1 MATREA
7 SQRCTLLSSCSLCGI
22 AVRVGVRTRLQ
33 KRRKRNC
40 ESKALSERREAQRI
54 AWRGRGAPAPRA
66 SPPRTAAPRASRPR
80 RSQAARK
87 RVRRRTQPAWP
98 QTQCRGPAST
108 PRRPLPRQPA
118 ARRGDTRQRR
128 ADATRRSGQRAQKRK
143 ARCAERRD
151 APLEACRRRAAQACA
166 PARIGALRCA
176 CGARAQHWQQR
187 KAMSRERAACA
198 RRRGAGGARPRS
210 AGRLCHVSARSRV
223 NLAPFQA

>member
-1 MATREA
+1 
-7 SQRCTLLSSCSLCGI
+7 
-22 AVRVGVRTRLQ
+22 VRVGVRTRLQ

-40 ESKALSERREAQRI
+40 ESNALSERREAQRS

-128 ADATRRSGQRAQKRK
+128 ADATRRSSQQAQKRK
-143 ARCAERRD
+143 ARCDERRD
-151 APLEACRRRAAQACA
+151 VPQEACRRRAVQACA
-166 PARIGALRCA
+166 PARIDARRCA
-176 CGARAQHWQQR
+176 FAARKCARR
-187 KAMSRERAACA
+187 KRLSESGAAC
-198 RRRGAGGARPRS
+198 RRGAGGARPRS